1 MLSGTV
7 ASDSNQVDTYRIF
20 VKGLVQGVGFRPFI
34 YRLAHRFSCPGCV
47 ENRSDGVH
55 IRINATK
62 SVIETFLTNLRTEA
76 PPASVIS
83 SVNCHKTDF
92 EPFPDFRIISS
103 RNLSPDITEVSP
115 DIAVCGDCL
124 ADIKRQEN
132 RLDYPFVNCTNCGP
146 RFSII
151 SDLPYD
157 RENTAMKPFI
167 MCKQCEK
174 EYKDVLDRR
183 FHAQPTACLHCGP
196 MYQLN
201 YKEGKTT
208 ELPDILEH
216 ISQMLKDGKSIAV
229 KGIGG
234 FQLICDANNQEAV
247 LGLRER
253 KNREGK
259 PFAILFRDLET
270 LLQYAMVNKEE
281 KESLLSWKR
290 PIVIV
295 RERLPLA
302 GAVSLGFGTVGAI
315 LPYMPFHYL
324 LFEYCRLPALVFT
337 SGNLSEEPIIIS
349 NEEACGRLP
358 GVAHA
363 VLTYNRDIVNRLD
376 DSVAHVIHGHECII
390 RRSRGYAPRPVNL
403 SLDVDGILATGA
415 EMANCF
421 CMGKGKQALLSQH
434 IGDLKNLETFEFY
447 TETLARFQRLFR
459 TQTDLAACDLHPDYL
474 STRYA
479 ESLSVPLVKVQ
490 HHHAHIAACM
500 AEHDLDEQVIGVA
513 FDGTGY
519 GDDGN
524 IWGSEFFLC
533 DLASYKRMCHF
544 EYIPL
549 PGGNKVT
556 EQPWR
561 TALSV
566 LQKLYGSSF
575 AGLPLE
581 FLKSIPQE
589 DTALVVQALEKNI
602 NCPLSSSAGRYFDAV
617 SALTGLCINAKFH
630 AEAPMRLESVI
641 TDGINEAYDFG
652 AGETVSFDRTFRQVV
667 RDLADGLPVGEI
679 SARFHN
685 TMANVIFAVVS
696 NIRSQSGVDK
706 VALSGGTFQNKY
718 LSEKILEKLDAAG
731 FKVYFHSEVPAN
743 DGGIALGQLVVAAK
757 KRSMK
762 CV

>member
-1 MLSGTV
+1 V
-7 ASDSNQVDTYRIF
+7 ASDSKEVNTYQIF

-34 YRLAHRFSCPGCV
+34 YRLAHRFSCPGHV
-47 ENRSDGVH
+47 ENRNDGVH
-55 IRINATK
+55 IKINATTC
-62 SVIETFLTNLRTEA
+62 VIESFLTDLRKEA

-83 SVNCHKTDF
+83 SVSCHKADF
-92 EPFPDFRIISS
+92 EQFPGFRIITS

-115 DIAVCGDCL
+115 DIAVCDECL

-151 SDLPYD
+151 RDLPYD
-157 RENTAMKPFI
+157 RENTTMKPFI
-167 MCKQCEK
+167 MCKQCES

-183 FHAQPTACLHCGP
+183 FHAQPVACLDCGP
-196 MYQLN
+196 EYQLN
-201 YKEGKTT
+201 YQGSITSS
-208 ELPDILEH
+208 LDDILEQ
-216 ISQMLKDGKSIAV
+216 ISELLKDGRSIAV

-234 FQLICDANNQEAV
+234 FQLICDGTNQDAV
-247 LGLRER
+247 LGLRTR

-259 PFAILFRDLET
+259 PFAVMFRDLET
-270 LLQYAMVNKEE
+270 LLHYAVVSKEE

-315 LPYMPFHYL
+315 LPYMPFHYQ
-324 LFEYCRLPALVFT
+324 LFEHCGLPALVFT
-337 SGNLSEEPIIIS
+337 SGNLSEEPIMTS
-349 NEEACGRLP
+349 NEEACGKLL
-358 GVAHA
+358 GIAHA

-376 DSVAHVIHGHECII
+376 DSVVHVVRGQESII
-390 RRSRGYAPRPVNL
+390 RRSRGFAPRSVDL

-434 IGDLKNLETFEFY
+434 IGDLKNLGTFEFY
-447 TETLARFQRLFR
+447 TETLARFRQLFR
-459 TQTDLAACDLHPDYL
+459 TKAGLAACDLHPDYL

-490 HHHAHIAACM
+490 HHHAHIASCM
-500 AEHDLDEQVIGVA
+500 AENNLDERVIGVA

-524 IWGSEFFLC
+524 TWGSEFFLC
-533 DLASYKRMCHF
+533 DLSSYKRMCHF
-544 EYIPL
+544 EYLPI
-549 PGGNKVT
+549 PGGDKAT

-566 LQKLYGSSF
+566 LYRLYGNSF
-575 AGLPLE
+575 TDFPLE
-581 FLKSIPQE
+581 FLRSLRKE
-589 DTALVVQALEKNI
+589 ETALVLQALEKRL

-617 SALTGLCINAKFH
+617 AALTGLCINSKFH

-641 TDGINEAYDFG
+641 TEGISEAYDFD
-652 AGETVSFDRTFRQVV
+652 AGDSVSFDRTFKQVV
-667 RDLADGLPVGEI
+667 RDLADGLSVGEI

-685 TMANVIFAVVS
+685 MVTNVIFAVVS
-696 NIRSQSGVDK
+696 KIRSQSGVDK

-718 LSEKILEKLDAAG
+718 LSEKIIAKLDAAD
-731 FKVYFHSEVPAN
+731 FKVFFHSGVPAN

-757 KRSMK
+757 KRSLT